1 MLQVPAAGEQG
12 VQVHLVIAKPGALM
26 EQLQRKASPS
36 FQLGLSETPEIL
48 LGAGLHP
55 AQ

>member
-1 MLQVPAAGEQG
+1 MLQVPAAGEQAKP
-12 VQVHLVIAKPGALM
+12 VVIAKPGALM